1 MPSSVR
7 VLCDW
12 GSTRLRALLEVDDS
26 IIDRRDGPGIG
37 ALAGQAPRDVLFSTM
52 EPWVAARGVRNL
64 YLCGMVG
71 SRNGV
76 IEVPY
81 VPAPTDVRAWAQRS
95 RRSQVAQLELTIAPG
110 VEARNFSGVA
120 DVMRG
125 EETQVF
131 GAFALNP
138 ALARGRCILVLPGTH
153 SKWVEVQDG
162 EILRFHTFITGEL
175 FAVLVKHSSL
185 LRVADSVAEAGD
197 GFESGL
203 HRAAEQDLSSALF
216 ETRSAQLVLGQT
228 DGWARAFLSGLLIGS
243 EVGSVQRMSVV
254 AAGSAVTMIGD
265 PALAS
270 LYAQALRARNISVQT
285 LDGERCAIEGLRL
298 LSQLAV
304 GGR

>member
-1 MPSSVR
+1 MSVR

-12 GSTRLRALLEVDDS
+12 GSTRLRALLEVDDA

-37 ALAGQAPRDVLFSTM
+37 ALAGQAPRDVLISTI
-52 EPWVAARGVRNL
+52 EPWVAARGVRDL

-71 SRNGV
+71 SRNGLV
-76 IEVPY
+76 EVPY
-81 VPAPTDVRAWAQRS
+81 VPAPTDARTWAQSS
-95 RRSQVAQLELTIAPG
+95 RRSQVADLALTIAPG
-110 VEARNFSGVA
+110 VEARNFSSVP

-138 ALARGRCILVLPGTH
+138 GLAGGRCVIVLPGTH
-153 SKWVEVQDG
+153 SKWVEVEDG
-162 EILRFHTFITGEL
+162 KILRFHTFITGEI

-185 LRVADSVAEAGD
+185 LRVANSVEEAGD
-197 GFESGL
+197 GLKSGL
-203 HRAAEQDLSSALF
+203 RRAADHDLSSALF
-216 ETRSAQLVLGQT
+216 EARSAQLVLGQT

-243 EVGSVQRMSVV
+243 EVRSVLRMSVV
-254 AAGSAVTMIGD
+254 TAGAAVTMIGD

-270 LYAQALRARNISVQT
+270 VYSQALGARDITVQT

-298 LSQLAV
+298 LSRLNA
-304 GGR
+304 GDR